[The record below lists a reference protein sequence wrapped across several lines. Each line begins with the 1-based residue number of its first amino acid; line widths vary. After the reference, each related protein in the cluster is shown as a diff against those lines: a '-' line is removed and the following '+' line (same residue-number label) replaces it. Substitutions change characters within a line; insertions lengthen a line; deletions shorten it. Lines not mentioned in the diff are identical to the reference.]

1 MEFKGVVKKIM
12 GSDELKA
19 KLQNLGSFD
28 EVYEFFVATGYEGG
42 KSELKDKLFKNSAH
56 FGTLTG
62 DDLMHVSG
70 GISGRRAFLACSGLM
85 ILMGLLPSA
94 NLSGYTASATT
105 TTTQST
111 VNEENFEKMWEAMR
125 NSDLKKVRYFIK
137 QGADVNLGLWYAVRS
152 FDNLDLVKCFVENGA
167 NVNIKWLD
175 GWTLLHCSQNEQV
188 IDYLISHG
196 ADVNA
201 KDDAGQTPL
210 NWVCNC
216 RCDDAYIEWAKCLLE
231 HGANPNIGDNYGNVP
246 LRYLVKNATRYTPK
260 VGDDV
265 VKDAIKMMDLLI
277 ENKANVNAKDIYGE
291 TPLYVA
297 ALNGGIDVF
306 KYLMEHGAD
315 INIKNN
321 NGESLYQRVSEY
333 LHEHRRQEN
342 GEKIYERLQKML
354 EYIDSQSTEK

>member
-85 ILMGLLPSA
+85 ILMGLLPA
-94 NLSGYTASATT
+94 TNLSGYNVNATATAI
-105 TTTQST
+105 ST
-111 VNEENFEKMWEAMR
+111 VNENYSEKMYEAMCNR
-125 NSDLKKVRYFIK
+125 DLEKVKYFIK

-167 NVNIKWLD
+167 NVNIKWWN
-175 GWTLLHCSQNEQV
+175 GWTLLHCSQNEQMV
-188 IDYLISHG
+188 DYLISHG

-201 KDDAGQTPL
+201 KDD
-210 NWVCNC
+210 
-216 RCDDAYIEWAKCLLE
+216 
-231 HGANPNIGDNYGNVP
+231 
-246 LRYLVKNATRYTPK
+246 LVKRHCILHAK
-260 VGDDV
+260 V
-265 VKDAIKMMDLLI
+265 KI
-277 ENKANVNAKDIYGE
+277 
-291 TPLYVA
+291 
-297 ALNGGIDVF
+297 LNGSNTC
-306 KYLMEHGAD
+306 LNMA
-315 INIKNN
+315 
-321 NGESLYQRVSEY
+321 Q
-333 LHEHRRQEN
+333 
-342 GEKIYERLQKML
+342 M
-354 EYIDSQSTEK
+354 

>member
-85 ILMGLLPSA
+85 ILMGLLPA
-94 NLSGYTASATT
+94 TNL
-105 TTTQST
+105 
-111 VNEENFEKMWEAMR
+111 EKV
-125 NSDLKKVRYFIK
+125 KYFIK

-167 NVNIKWLD
+167 NVNIKWWN
-175 GWTLLHCSQNEQV
+175 GWTLLHCSQNEQM

-201 KDDAGQTPL
+201 KDDFGQAPL
-210 NWVCNC
+210 HFACQGENIKWVK
-216 RCDDAYIEWAKCLLE
+216 YLLE
-231 HGANPNIGDNYGNVP
+231 HGADVNIKDRNGNVP
-246 LRYLVKNATRYTPK
+246 LHSLVVDASLYEQGMRDVGESATE
-260 VGDDV
+260 
-265 VKDAIKMMDLLI
+265 MMDLLI
-277 ENKANVNAKDIYGE
+277 EKGADVNAENYQGKVLLDTAAGYGG
-291 TPLYVA
+291 VS
-297 ALNGGIDVF
+297 VF
-306 KYLMEHGAD
+306 KYLVEHGAD
-315 INIKNN
+315 INTEDNDGK
-321 NGESLYQRVSEY
+321 SLRSRVCEY
-333 LHEHRRQEN
+333 LHEHRRIGNGNKICEN
-342 GEKIYERLQKML
+342 VQKIL
-354 EYIDSQSTEK
+354 EYIYTHEEEKQLR